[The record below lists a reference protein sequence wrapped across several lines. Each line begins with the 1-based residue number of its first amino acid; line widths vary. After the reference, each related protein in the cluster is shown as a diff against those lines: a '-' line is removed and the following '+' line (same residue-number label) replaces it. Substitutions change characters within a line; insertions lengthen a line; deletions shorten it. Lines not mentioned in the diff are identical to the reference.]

1 MAKAGSGAV
10 SKTAKNPAAKT
21 AKNSAKNSA
30 QNSADTAKTAKNSAA
45 KTAQNLAR
53 NSRIPISTCSAF
65 GDIKPKIDYPL
76 IWEYTIF
83 VPLDRDEKELIAS
96 TLGICEH
103 KLTASNKNAK
113 YKSFKLNLLVR
124 SENERLEI
132 FAKLKAACA
141 FVL

>member
-1 MAKAGSGAV
+1 M
-10 SKTAKNPAAKT
+10 SKTAK
-21 AKNSAKNSA
+21 
-30 QNSADTAKTAKNSAA
+30 NSADTAKTAQNSAA
-45 KTAQNLAR
+45 KTAQNLAQNLVR
-53 NSRIPISTCSAF
+53 NSRIPIGACLA
-65 GDIKPKIDYPL
+65 DIKPKIDYPL

-103 KLTASNKNAK
+103 KLTASNKNTK

>member
-1 MAKAGSGAV
+1 MAKVGSGAV
-10 SKTAKNPAAKT
+10 SKTAKN
-21 AKNSAKNSA
+21 
-30 QNSADTAKTAKNSAA
+30 SADTAKTAKNLAKNSADTA
-45 KTAQNLAR
+45 KTAQNLAKNLAR
-53 NSRIPISTCSAF
+53 NSRIPIGACLA
-65 GDIKPKIDYPL
+65 DIKPKIDYPL

>member
-10 SKTAKNPAAKT
+10 SKT
-21 AKNSAKNSA
+21 AKNSA

-53 NSRIPISTCSAF
+53 NSRIPISTCLA
-65 GDIKPKIDYPL
+65 DIKPKIDYPL

-132 FAKLKAACA
+132 FAKLKATCA

>member
-1 MAKAGSGAV
+1 MVAKVGSGAV
-10 SKTAKNPAAKT
+10 SKTAKN
-21 AKNSAKNSA
+21 
-30 QNSADTAKTAKNSAA
+30 SADTAKTAKNLA
-45 KTAQNLAR
+45 KNLAR
-53 NSRIPISTCSAF
+53 NSRIPIGACLA
-65 GDIKPKIDYPL
+65 DIKPKIDYPL

-132 FAKLKAACA
+132 FAKLKAACT

>member
-1 MAKAGSGAV
+1 MAKVGSGAV
-10 SKTAKNPAAKT
+10 SKTAKN
-21 AKNSAKNSA
+21 SAK
-30 QNSADTAKTAKNSAA
+30 NSADTAKTAQNLAKNLA
-45 KTAQNLAR
+45 KDLAR
-53 NSRIPISTCSAF
+53 NSRIPIGACLA
-65 GDIKPKIDYPL
+65 DIKPKIDYPL

-132 FAKLKAACA
+132 FAKLKATCA

>member
-1 MAKAGSGAV
+1 MVAKVGSGAV
-10 SKTAKNPAAKT
+10 SKTAKNSADTAKT
-21 AKNSAKNSA
+21 AKNLAK
-30 QNSADTAKTAKNSAA
+30 NSADTAKTAKNL
-45 KTAQNLAR
+45 AQNLVKDLAR
-53 NSRIPISTCSAF
+53 NSRIPISTCLA
-65 GDIKPKIDYPL
+65 DIKPKIDYPL

-103 KLTASNKNAK
+103 KLTASNKNTK

-132 FAKLKAACA
+132 FAKLKATCT

>member
-1 MAKAGSGAV
+1 MGSGAV
-10 SKTAKNPAAKT
+10 SKTAKN
-21 AKNSAKNSA
+21 
-30 QNSADTAKTAKNSAA
+30 SADTAKTAKNLAKNSADTA
-45 KTAQNLAR
+45 KTAQNLAQNLAR
-53 NSRIPISTCSAF
+53 NSRIPIGACLA
-65 GDIKPKIDYPL
+65 DIKPKIDYPL

>member
-1 MAKAGSGAV
+1 MVAKVGSGAV
-10 SKTAKNPAAKT
+10 SKTAKN
-21 AKNSAKNSA
+21 
-30 QNSADTAKTAKNSAA
+30 SADTA

-53 NSRIPISTCSAF
+53 NSRIPIGACLA
-65 GDIKPKIDYPL
+65 DIKPKIDYPL

-83 VPLDRDEKELIAS
+83 MPLDRDEKELIAS

>member
-1 MAKAGSGAV
+1 MVAKAGSGAV
-10 SKTAKNPAAKT
+10 SKT
-21 AKNSAKNSA
+21 AKNSA

-53 NSRIPISTCSAF
+53 NSRIPISTCLA
-65 GDIKPKIDYPL
+65 DIKPKIDYPL

>member
-1 MAKAGSGAV
+1 MVAKAGSGAV
-10 SKTAKNPAAKT
+10 SKTAKN
-21 AKNSAKNSA
+21 
-30 QNSADTAKTAKNSAA
+30 SADTAKTAKNLA
-45 KTAQNLAR
+45 KNLAR
-53 NSRIPISTCSAF
+53 NSRIPISTCLA
-65 GDIKPKIDYPL
+65 DIKPKIDYPL

-132 FAKLKAACA
+132 FAKLKAVCT

>member
-1 MAKAGSGAV
+1 MAAKVGSGAV
-10 SKTAKNPAAKT
+10 SKTAKNLAK
-21 AKNSAKNSA
+21 
-30 QNSADTAKTAKNSAA
+30 NSADTAKTAKNSAA
-45 KTAQNLAR
+45 KIAQNLAR
-53 NSRIPISTCSAF
+53 NSRIPIGACLA
-65 GDIKPKIDYPL
+65 DIKPKIDYPL

>member
-1 MAKAGSGAV
+1 MVAKVGSGAV
-10 SKTAKNPAAKT
+10 SKTAKNSATKT
-21 AKNSAKNSA
+21 AK
-30 QNSADTAKTAKNSAA
+30 NSADTAKTAKNL
-45 KTAQNLAR
+45 AQNLVR
-53 NSRIPISTCSAF
+53 NSRIPIGACLA
-65 GDIKPKIDYPL
+65 DIKPKIDYPL

-103 KLTASNKNAK
+103 KLTTSNKNAK

-132 FAKLKAACA
+132 FAKLKATCA

>member
-1 MAKAGSGAV
+1 MAKVGSGAV
-10 SKTAKNPAAKT
+10 SKT
-21 AKNSAKNSA
+21 AKNSA
-30 QNSADTAKTAKNSAA
+30 QNSADTAKTAQNLA
-45 KTAQNLAR
+45 KNLAR
-53 NSRIPISTCSAF
+53 NSRIPISACSAF

>member
-1 MAKAGSGAV
+1 MAKVGSGAV
-10 SKTAKNPAAKT
+10 SKTAKNSATKT
-21 AKNSAKNSA
+21 AK
-30 QNSADTAKTAKNSAA
+30 NSADTAKTAKNLA
-45 KTAQNLAR
+45 KNLAKDLAR
-53 NSRIPISTCSAF
+53 NSRIPIGACLA
-65 GDIKPKIDYPL
+65 DIKPKIDYPL

>member
-1 MAKAGSGAV
+1 M

-21 AKNSAKNSA
+21 AKNSA
-30 QNSADTAKTAKNSAA
+30 DTAKTAKNS
-45 KTAQNLAR
+45 AR
-53 NSRIPISTCSAF
+53 NSRIPISTCSA
-65 GDIKPKIDYPL
+65 DIKPKIDYPL

-113 YKSFKLNLLVR
+113 YKSFKLNLLVQ

>member
-1 MAKAGSGAV
+1 MAKVGSGAV
-10 SKTAKNPAAKT
+10 SKTAKN
-21 AKNSAKNSA
+21 SA
-30 QNSADTAKTAKNSAA
+30 QNSADTA

-53 NSRIPISTCSAF
+53 NSRIPISTCLA
-65 GDIKPKIDYPL
+65 DIKPKIDYPL

>member
-1 MAKAGSGAV
+1 MAKVGSGAV
-10 SKTAKNPAAKT
+10 SKTAKNSADTAKT
-21 AKNSAKNSA
+21 AKNSA
-30 QNSADTAKTAKNSAA
+30 QNSADTAKTAQNLA
-45 KTAQNLAR
+45 KNLAR
-53 NSRIPISTCSAF
+53 NSRIPIGACLA
-65 GDIKPKIDYPL
+65 DIKPKIDYPL

>member
-10 SKTAKNPAAKT
+10 SKTAKNSADT
-21 AKNSAKNSA
+21 AKIAK
-30 QNSADTAKTAKNSAA
+30 NSADTAKTA
-45 KTAQNLAR
+45 QNLVKDLAR
-53 NSRIPISTCSAF
+53 NSRIPISACSAF

-83 VPLDRDEKELIAS
+83 VPLDRDEKELIAN

>member
-1 MAKAGSGAV
+1 MAKVGSGAV

-30 QNSADTAKTAKNSAA
+30 QNSADIAKTAKD
-45 KTAQNLAR
+45 LAR
-53 NSRIPISTCSAF
+53 NSRIPISACSAF

-103 KLTASNKNAK
+103 KLTARNKNAK

>member
-1 MAKAGSGAV
+1 MAKVGSGAV

-21 AKNSAKNSA
+21 AKNSA
-30 QNSADTAKTAKNSAA
+30 A
-45 KTAQNLAR
+45 KTAQNLAQNLAKDLAR
-53 NSRIPISTCSAF
+53 NSRIPISACLT
-65 GDIKPKIDYPL
+65 DIKPKIDYPL

-132 FAKLKAACA
+132 FAKLKAACT

>member
-10 SKTAKNPAAKT
+10 SKTAKN
-21 AKNSAKNSA
+21 SAK
-30 QNSADTAKTAKNSAA
+30 NSADTAKTAKNLA
-45 KTAQNLAR
+45 KNLAKDLAR
-53 NSRIPISTCSAF
+53 NSRIPIGACLA
-65 GDIKPKIDYPL
+65 DIKPKIDYPL

>member
-1 MAKAGSGAV
+1 MVAKVGSGAV
-10 SKTAKNPAAKT
+10 SKTAKNSAKNP
-21 AKNSAKNSA
+21 AKNSA
-30 QNSADTAKTAKNSAA
+30 DTA

-53 NSRIPISTCSAF
+53 NSRIPIGACLA
-65 GDIKPKIDYPL
+65 DIKPKIDYPL

-132 FAKLKAACA
+132 FAKLKATCA

>member
-1 MAKAGSGAV
+1 MAKVGSGAV

-21 AKNSAKNSA
+21 AKNSA
-30 QNSADTAKTAKNSAA
+30 DTAKTAK
-45 KTAQNLAR
+45 NLAR
-53 NSRIPISTCSAF
+53 NSRIPIGACLA
-65 GDIKPKIDYPL
+65 DIKPKIDYPL

-103 KLTASNKNAK
+103 KLTASNKNTK

>member
-1 MAKAGSGAV
+1 MAAKVGSGAV
-10 SKTAKNPAAKT
+10 SKTAK
-21 AKNSAKNSA
+21 
-30 QNSADTAKTAKNSAA
+30 NSADTAKTAKNSADTA
-45 KTAQNLAR
+45 KTAKNLAR
-53 NSRIPISTCSAF
+53 NSRIPISTCLT
-65 GDIKPKIDYPL
+65 DIKPKIDYPL

-132 FAKLKAACA
+132 FAKLKAACT

>member
-1 MAKAGSGAV
+1 M
-10 SKTAKNPAAKT
+10 SKTAKNPATKT
-21 AKNSAKNSA
+21 AKNSV
-30 QNSADTAKTAKNSAA
+30 QNSADTAKTAKNLA
-45 KTAQNLAR
+45 KNLAKDLAR
-53 NSRIPISTCSAF
+53 NSRIPIGACLA
-65 GDIKPKIDYPL
+65 DIKPKIDYPL

>member
-1 MAKAGSGAV
+1 MAKVGSGAV

-21 AKNSAKNSA
+21 AKNSA
-30 QNSADTAKTAKNSAA
+30 DTAKTAK
-45 KTAQNLAR
+45 NLAR
-53 NSRIPISTCSAF
+53 NSRIPIGACLA
-65 GDIKPKIDYPL
+65 DIKPKIDYPL

>member
-1 MAKAGSGAV
+1 MVAKVGSGAV
-10 SKTAKNPAAKT
+10 SKTAKN
-21 AKNSAKNSA
+21 
-30 QNSADTAKTAKNSAA
+30 SADTAKTAKNL
-45 KTAQNLAR
+45 AQNLAR
-53 NSRIPISTCSAF
+53 NSRIPIGACLA
-65 GDIKPKIDYPL
+65 DIKPKIDYPL

>member
-1 MAKAGSGAV
+1 MAKVGSGAV
-10 SKTAKNPAAKT
+10 SKTAKNSAAKT
-21 AKNSAKNSA
+21 AKNSA
-30 QNSADTAKTAKNSAA
+30 QNSADTAKTVKNSAA

-53 NSRIPISTCSAF
+53 NSRIPIGACLA
-65 GDIKPKIDYPL
+65 DIKPKIDYPL

-132 FAKLKAACA
+132 FAKLKAACT

>member
-1 MAKAGSGAV
+1 MAKVGSGAV

-21 AKNSAKNSA
+21 AKNSA
-30 QNSADTAKTAKNSAA
+30 DTAKTAK
-45 KTAQNLAR
+45 NLAR
-53 NSRIPISTCSAF
+53 NSRIPIGACLAN
-65 GDIKPKIDYPL
+65 IKPKIDYPL

-132 FAKLKAACA
+132 FAKLKAVCA

>member
-1 MAKAGSGAV
+1 MAKVGSGAV

-21 AKNSAKNSA
+21 AKNSA
-30 QNSADTAKTAKNSAA
+30 DIAKTAKD
-45 KTAQNLAR
+45 LAR
-53 NSRIPISTCSAF
+53 NSRIPISACSAF

-103 KLTASNKNAK
+103 KLTASNKNTK

-132 FAKLKAACA
+132 FAKLKAVCT

>member
-1 MAKAGSGAV
+1 MAKVGSGAV
-10 SKTAKNPAAKT
+10 SKTAKNSADTAKT
-21 AKNSAKNSA
+21 AKNSA
-30 QNSADTAKTAKNSAA
+30 QNSADTAKTAQNLA
-45 KTAQNLAR
+45 KNLAR
-53 NSRIPISTCSAF
+53 NSRIPISTCLA
-65 GDIKPKIDYPL
+65 DIKPKIDYPL

-103 KLTASNKNAK
+103 KLTASNKNTK

>member
-1 MAKAGSGAV
+1 MVAKVGSGVV
-10 SKTAKNPAAKT
+10 SKTAK
-21 AKNSAKNSA
+21 
-30 QNSADTAKTAKNSAA
+30 NSADTAKTAKNSAA
-45 KTAQNLAR
+45 KTAQNLAQNLAR
-53 NSRIPISTCSAF
+53 NSRIPISACLT
-65 GDIKPKIDYPL
+65 DIKPKIDYPL

>member
-1 MAKAGSGAV
+1 MVAKAGSGVV
-10 SKTAKNPAAKT
+10 SKT
-21 AKNSAKNSA
+21 AKNSAK
-30 QNSADTAKTAKNSAA
+30 NSADTAKTAKNSAA

-53 NSRIPISTCSAF
+53 NSRIPISTCLA
-65 GDIKPKIDYPL
+65 DIKPKIDYPL

-83 VPLDRDEKELIAS
+83 VPLDRNEKELIAS

>member
-1 MAKAGSGAV
+1 MVAKAGSGAV

-21 AKNSAKNSA
+21 AKNSA
-30 QNSADTAKTAKNSAA
+30 DTAKTAQNLA
-45 KTAQNLAR
+45 KDLAR
-53 NSRIPISTCSAF
+53 NSRIPIGACSAF

>member
-1 MAKAGSGAV
+1 MAKVGSGAV
-10 SKTAKNPAAKT
+10 SKI

-30 QNSADTAKTAKNSAA
+30 QNSADTAKTAQNL
-45 KTAQNLAR
+45 AQNLAKDLAR
-53 NSRIPISTCSAF
+53 NSRIPIGACLA
-65 GDIKPKIDYPL
+65 DIKPKIDYPL

-132 FAKLKAACA
+132 FAKLKATCA

>member
-21 AKNSAKNSA
+21 AKNSA
-30 QNSADTAKTAKNSAA
+30 DIAKTAKD
-45 KTAQNLAR
+45 LAR
-53 NSRIPISTCSAF
+53 NSRIPISACSAF

-103 KLTASNKNAK
+103 KLTARNKNAK
-113 YKSFKLNLLVR
+113 YKRFKLNLLVR

>member
-1 MAKAGSGAV
+1 MAKVGSGAV

-21 AKNSAKNSA
+21 AKNSA
-30 QNSADTAKTAKNSAA
+30 DTAKTAQNLA
-45 KTAQNLAR
+45 KNLAR
-53 NSRIPISTCSAF
+53 NSRIPIGACLA
-65 GDIKPKIDYPL
+65 DIKPKIDYPL

-103 KLTASNKNAK
+103 KLAASNKNTK

-132 FAKLKAACA
+132 FAKLKAVCA

>member
-1 MAKAGSGAV
+1 MAKVGSGAV

-21 AKNSAKNSA
+21 VKNSAK
-30 QNSADTAKTAKNSAA
+30 NSADTAKTAKNL
-45 KTAQNLAR
+45 AQNLAKDLVR
-53 NSRIPISTCSAF
+53 NSRIPIGACLT
-65 GDIKPKIDYPL
+65 DIKPKIDYPL

-132 FAKLKAACA
+132 FAKLKAACT

>member
-1 MAKAGSGAV
+1 MVAKAGSGAV

-21 AKNSAKNSA
+21 AKNSA
-30 QNSADTAKTAKNSAA
+30 DTAKTAK
-45 KTAQNLAR
+45 NLAR
-53 NSRIPISTCSAF
+53 NSRIPISACLA
-65 GDIKPKIDYPL
+65 DIKPKIDYPL